1 MKYELLFFETS
12 EYKMNNIKYY
22 YAIFSRTIKKTKCV
36 SLYFTHHSFF
46 SFYRGKNHLKIIFIF
61 NKLVRIFRTVHR
73 TVRRTIQIQHSF
85 FFFSYTNPVP
95 HRNRITRDDHL
106 RSIFSSYASL
116 YILVNHA

>member
-1 MKYELLFFETS
+1 MKYELLFFDTS

-61 NKLVRIFRTVHR
+61 NKLVRIFRTVHFAEQFN
-73 TVRRTIQIQHSF
+73 IL